1 MIFALAGNSIVPA
14 HAEVK
19 DFPCTGGTYSVEI
32 PAAELKS
39 NNGCTGN
46 LIIDSSIKSI
56 GKSAFKYSA
65 LTSVVIPN
73 SVTTI
78 GDQSFYSSGKLT
90 SVVIPNSV
98 TSIGNNAFSYSAL
111 TSVVIPSS
119 VTRIGDLAFF
129 NNQLTSI
136 IIPNSITVIKIFSF
150 ADNNL
155 SSVTIPNSVIEI
167 ESFAFRDNPNL
178 TIVDIADTVEKIG
191 SDAFGDKIKSIVYCG
206 PAVANLPTSPTC
218 PPERKAIFDAAVVAK
233 AAADKAAEEAAAEKA
248 FSQLKTFPCGSGG
261 TYSVDRNL
269 RFGGGMVVEG
279 HRNCSGSVVIDQ
291 SVIRIGSSAFVGSL
305 ITDIFIPDTVK
316 YIDSWAFKD
325 TSQHKKVRFPDYLDE
340 KPNWIFEG
348 SGIEEIQIPKY
359 TRDVAFYA
367 FKGSIIKK
375 FDYCGSETIYDGQNK
390 KVTPFCQEKIDAA
403 AAELEAEYQRQLEAD
418 KITITCK
425 KGSLTKKVFGLSPK
439 CPKGYVK
446 FVPIP
451 RCTKSEIS
459 TFENVNSE
467 MAGLM
472 FGFTTLAGDLFSAI
486 DKAKK
491 ATKNKSLLALYVK
504 LESAVEAGGKGRSG
518 KSREAWYAL
527 KSKFEY
533 NRC

>member
-1 MIFALAGNSIVPA
+1 MILALASNSIVPA

-19 DFPCTGGTYSVEI
+19 DFPCTGGTYSVEM
-32 PAAELKS
+32 PAAELKR

-56 GKSAFKYSA
+56 GKSAFEYSA

-78 GDQSFYSSGKLT
+78 GDKSFYSSGKLT

-129 NNQLTSI
+129 ENQLTSI

-150 ADNNL
+150 AYNNL

-218 PPERKAIFDAAVVAK
+218 PPERKAIFDAAAAVVAK
-233 AAADKAAEEAAAEKA
+233 AAADKAAADKAAAEIRYAAQQKAAADKAAAEKA
-248 FSQLKTFPCGSGG
+248 QLDALVAS
-261 TYSVDRNL
+261 YYA
-269 RFGGGMVVEG
+269 E
-279 HRNCSGSVVIDQ
+279 
-291 SVIRIGSSAFVGSL
+291 
-305 ITDIFIPDTVK
+305 
-316 YIDSWAFKD
+316 
-325 TSQHKKVRFPDYLDE
+325 DE
-340 KPNWIFEG
+340 A
-348 SGIEEIQIPKY
+348 Q
-359 TRDVAFYA
+359 AA
-367 FKGSIIKK
+367 A
-375 FDYCGSETIYDGQNK
+375 
-390 KVTPFCQEKIDAA
+390 DAA
-403 AAELEAEYQRQLEAD
+403 EAEKNAE

-425 KGSLTKKVFGLSPK
+425 KGSVTKKVTAVSPK
-439 CPKGYVK
+439 CPNGYTKV
-446 FVPIP
+446 VPPKP
-451 RCTKSEIS
+451 RATCTKSEIS
-459 TFENVNSE
+459 TFNDLN
-467 MAGLM
+467 MAMSSLK
-472 FGFTTLAGDLFSAI
+472 FSFYDAGDVFPYI
-486 DKAKK
+486 NKAKK
-491 ATKNKSLLALYVK
+491 ATKNKTLLALYVK
-504 LESAVEAGGKGRSG
+504 LESAIEAGGQGRSG
-518 KSREAWYAL
+518 KSKEAWDTL

-533 NRC
+533 NRCFSI